1 MIGGLYRR
9 DWGICMMSS
18 SDSPSRGGTALLL
31 ALGAAAALL
40 YARIL
45 PYPLIWDDRAFVSGQ
60 PFLADCRNLAEVLA
74 PSSFTG
80 VLVVRGAARPVW
92 LASVL
97 ADACLAGGWTPA
109 HRLVSA
115 WWHALATML
124 LAFLARRLTGSLG
137 AGLTA
142 GALFAAH
149 PLHAEVVAIV
159 TFRSDALCLSFML
172 LSTVLFIEARGRS
185 GAARYLAGA
194 GALGAA
200 TLALLSK
207 ETAVVLPLLWA
218 LAPAPA
224 SSRPAPRGGR
234 LVAIAAVACAA
245 LAAAYLVWRVPRSG
259 YEMPGSRDAFS
270 EVRSRI
276 SLPFSTPKPGS
287 PPPESVR
294 RSLIAERPWAEV
306 YANPGARARTMSR
319 VFGSYLR
326 RLILPTTLQGDYATR
341 IENSWVAPRVW
352 LAWIAWGALLAAAF
366 ARRDREPAAA
376 YGVFWMSA
384 ALLPVSGAIALLN
397 LEADRYLYAPS
408 AGACLAA
415 GALAAAVARRARA
428 RAPAVWAA
436 CALLAAALAAQ
447 TWRREADFRSE
458 EAFHRAILGHD
469 PGAVRARLSLAM
481 ICAEDGREEC
491 AREQCREAL
500 ERWPAYARAREL
512 CGRFAIMR

>member
-185 GAARYLAGA
+185 GAARYWAGA

-218 LAPAPA
+218 L
-224 SSRPAPRGGR
+224 SR
-234 LVAIAAVACAA
+234 A
-245 LAAAYLVWRVPRSG
+245 LRW
-259 YEMPGSRDAFS
+259 
-270 EVRSRI
+270 
-276 SLPFSTPKPGS
+276 
-287 PPPESVR
+287 
-294 RSLIAERPWAEV
+294 
-306 YANPGARARTMSR
+306 
-319 VFGSYLR
+319 R
-326 RLILPTTLQGDYATR
+326 RLIWFGAFRVRGMRCPAHATPSARCGPAFLSHFRRRNRAHLLRSLFDARSSPNAPGPRFTR
-341 IENSWVAPRVW
+341 I
-352 LAWIAWGALLAAAF
+352 
-366 ARRDREPAAA
+366 PA
-376 YGVFWMSA
+376 
-384 ALLPVSGAIALLN
+384 
-397 LEADRYLYAPS
+397 
-408 AGACLAA
+408 
-415 GALAAAVARRARA
+415 RARA
-428 RAPAVWAA
+428 RCRA
-436 CALLAAALAAQ
+436 CSVHTSA
-447 TWRREADFRSE
+447 
-458 EAFHRAILGHD
+458 G
-469 PGAVRARLSLAM
+469 
-481 ICAEDGREEC
+481 
-491 AREQCREAL
+491 
-500 ERWPAYARAREL
+500 
-512 CGRFAIMR
+512 